1 MNRDIV
7 DRAIVFATEKH
18 AGAFRKGTK
27 IPYILHPLEAAAI
40 VAGITEDKEVIA
52 AAVLHDVVEDA
63 GVTADEL
70 MEQFGERVA
79 YLVAHESEN
88 KRTGQDRA
96 LTWRVRKQETVDA
109 LRSTEDIGIMAI
121 ALGDKLSNIRSIAR
135 DYHQVGERVWD
146 RFNIKDKAQ
155 HGWYYSS
162 IADALSALSGT
173 DAWKEYRALVDE
185 VFGT

>member
-40 VAGITEDKEVIA
+40 VAGIKEVIA

-88 KRTGQDRA
+88 KRTWQDRA

-109 LRSTEDIGIMAI
+109 LRSTEDIGIIAI

-135 DYHQVGERVWD
+135 DYHQVGEKVWD
-146 RFNIKDKAQ
+146 RFNVKDKAQ
-155 HGWYYSS
+155 HGWYCSS
-162 IADALSALSGT
+162 IADALSALSST

-185 VFGT
+185 AFGT